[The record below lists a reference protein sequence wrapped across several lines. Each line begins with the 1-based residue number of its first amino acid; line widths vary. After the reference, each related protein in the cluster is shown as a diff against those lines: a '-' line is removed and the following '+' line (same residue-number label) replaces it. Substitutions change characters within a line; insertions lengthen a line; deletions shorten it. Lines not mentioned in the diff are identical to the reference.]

1 MVGMKQGSNPRRGRS
16 RGGNG
21 GKRHQPSR
29 NQAHDS
35 NGPEG
40 KVRGSA
46 QQVHEKYLSL
56 ARDATSA
63 GEHIAAEGYYQFA
76 EHYYRIF
83 NADGANNQSRNQQQS
98 DDQQAS
104 DQQPNNQQSH
114 DQQQSDQQPNDHQ
127 QSDQKRGGDQ
137 QNEAVNVVSEDD
149 IVSKGDEKPKPRR
162 NSRKPRT
169 DSGPPDFGDDATTS
183 VEVAQADP
191 EVSDTESVENSDD
204 PDLAVLA

>member
-1 MVGMKQGSNPRRGRS
+1 MVGMKHGSNPRRGRS

-63 GEHIAAEGYYQFA
+63 GEHIAAEGFYQFA
-76 EHYYRIF
+76 EHYYRIA
-83 NADGANNQSRNQQQS
+83 NADGANSQNRNRPQQG
-98 DDQQAS
+98 
-104 DQQPNNQQSH
+104 
-114 DQQQSDQQPNDHQ
+114 DQQQNDGDGQQEAGDSQ
-127 QSDQKRGGDQ
+127 QAGNQ
-137 QNEAVNVVSEDD
+137 QAADKPTDSEQADAGNVSTGVE
-149 IVSKGDEKPKPRR
+149 ENPKPRR
-162 NSRKPRT
+162 NSRKPRKVA
-169 DSGPPDFGDDATTS
+169 DAGATKPAAT
-183 VEVAQADP
+183 EPAP
-191 EVSDTESVENSDD
+191 TESTVSESESADDSDD
-204 PDLAVLA
+204 SDLAASA

>member
-1 MVGMKQGSNPRRGRS
+1 MVGMKHASNPRRGRS

-46 QQVHEKYLSL
+46 QQVYDKYLSL

-76 EHYYRIF
+76 EHYYRVA
-83 NADGANNQSRNQQQS
+83 NVDGANNQAQNRSQQGNQNS
-98 DDQQAS
+98 DDQSQN
-104 DQQPNNQQSH
+104 DQSGDNVDQSN
-114 DQQQSDQQPNDHQ
+114 DAQSED
-127 QSDQKRGGDQ
+127 RDQ
-137 QNEAVNVVSEDD
+137 QNVAAADD
-149 IVSKGDEKPKPRR
+149 AKPDE
-162 NSRKPRT
+162 NSRRRRSPRKVST
-169 DSGPPDFGDDATTS
+169 GSDSN
-183 VEVAQADP
+183 
-191 EVSDTESVENSDD
+191 SDTTATVREDIGNTAGASSDADKVNESKSVDDENDD
-204 PDLAVLA
+204 KDDKNDLAASA